1 MMMFKRLMKTKDAA
15 PFLRT
20 HVSSSSKTKDAAP
33 FLKST
38 KGLPGNV
45 SKETYNVSKETYN
58 VSKETYNVSK
68 GLPDNGTSF
77 EITQQCPNNGT
88 SLGVDRNTTHELSNL
103 ELVAALLQNGY

>member
-38 KGLPGNV
+38 KGLPG
-45 SKETYNVSKETYN
+45 N